1 MYYEYFYF
9 RERAVSVGSSISLD
23 VSFGI
28 FPQVS
33 SSALAISK
41 SRMISAISGFILN
54 LDPQEGWNCCR
65 KQKIGAKVGLIKIK
79 RKEWSSKGFA
89 IKNQLFLTMISRKNA
104 YHDRVIITQ
113 VIIQGTYLRQKNL
126 VGFGVH

>member
-79 RKEWSSKGFA
+79 RKNGRRRGLRLKISF
-89 IKNQLFLTMISRKNA
+89 FL
-104 YHDRVIITQ
+104 Q
-113 VIIQGTYLRQKNL
+113 
-126 VGFGVH
+126 